1 MDGREGHIRQ
11 QSVHE
16 VSCLFLLKGVTLHC
30 LSFLNIIIYLVYFLE
45 NSNAAHVCKYVYHVF
60 GTYHKIFGTIY
71 RPRKKKPAKP
81 LPKKKRC
88 KRPNP
93 AELRAS

>member
-45 NSNAAHVCKYVYHVF
+45 NSNAAHVC
-60 GTYHKIFGTIY
+60 T
-71 RPRKKKPAKP
+71 
-81 LPKKKRC
+81 
-88 KRPNP
+88 
-93 AELRAS
+93 